1 MGSHCFLQYQK
12 GGLQQQ
18 TKKRDSDL
26 WDFKRI
32 HHLIVAASI
41 ISLWATRSIFS
52 LLQNKPKSNDFLL
65 FKNLIF
71 SKKPKSNDFF
81 FKFNFFWRFRALFN
95 QLKAPHTRCFSP
107 VYMHTIFVGRDG
119 RLDETFPFFLDSVF
133 QFLKLV
139 HFHTVKFNLRPI
151 LQINVHQMLLIFPP
165 KLLL

>member
-1 MGSHCFLQYQK
+1 MCSEFTPRAPIPDTRIPQLMQPWGLTDFLQYQK

-52 LLQNKPKSNDFLL
+52 LLQKKPKSNDFLL

-95 QLKAPHTRCFSP
+95 QLKAPHTRCFSL
-107 VYMHTIFVGRDG
+107 VYMRIIFVGRDG
-119 RLDETFPFFLDSVF
+119 RLDETFAFFLGFSSW
-133 QFLKLV
+133 
-139 HFHTVKFNLRPI
+139 T
-151 LQINVHQMLLIFPP
+151 
-165 KLLL
+165 